1 MFNKI
6 KEFFTGKPAVVET
19 AEVPYKVETP
29 AVSQVAEQASQVAVE
44 SIAPAAKKTAAKR
57 KPAAKKSKA
66 PRAAK

>member
-29 AVSQVAEQASQVAVE
+29 AVSQVAVE
-44 SIAPAAKKTAAKR
+44 SIAPANKPAAKKTAAKR
-57 KPAAKKSKA
+57 KPVAKKSKA